1 MSSNDPTPEVS
12 SHSNVVKITDESNTL
27 SNIVFAGFIK
37 VSDGQPHADQPTC
50 KREGSTNVFTITLD
64 AGRHKTKEV
73 ADTFNQ
79 LCGGKDHEY
88 APFKE
93 MDDTPEEL
101 NFMFSVQLQ
110 FAYEGR
116 AGFVNVYFAQGSVG
130 LTNNWWIGGAVPISN
145 FGEPQL
151 VYTADIREV
160 TLALSGTHDSFTFR
174 QVNVRKLSPI
184 QHVFVLMLENHS
196 FDNMLAFSGIA
207 GIDAATTANS
217 NSINGTTYKVVD
229 GAPANM
235 PVSPGHEFADVLEQ
249 LCGPNA
255 VYQNGSNYPT
265 INNSGYAANYPKQVL
280 EGQSPE
286 PTQIDDVMACFNTS
300 VQLPI
305 LYELSTQFA
314 VCDHWFCS
322 LPGPTWP
329 NRFFVHGASSNG
341 LIDSPSDEELIEWE
355 SPVDKFTYPN
365 GSIYDR
371 LRTEEIGFGLFH
383 DTVGPPEGWLSQVA
397 AIKGLSMLNLDSLD
411 NFVKRVQGSNY
422 IDSYTF
428 IEPNYGDIFN
438 TYDGGSSQHPVD
450 GVARG
455 EQLIKTVY
463 EAIRGNEAL
472 WERSML
478 IITYDEH
485 GGFYDHAVPPGVA
498 QGVVGPGDGGNKYN
512 PNGFL
517 FNQLGPR
524 VPAVIISPWIQPQVD
539 KTVYDHTSVLRT
551 VEKLLGLEHLTE
563 RDHKAN
569 DVLHLVGEVLRT
581 NCPLKLGQPA
591 PEPVRPTIT
600 AEQQL
605 LLDQQPLP
613 PKGNHMGFL
622 AIAAATDHELSG
634 GTPAEHAAITAKVR
648 SIKTIGEARTY
659 VRSVVARAEAFKA
672 ARSQP

>member
-1 MSSNDPTPEVS
+1 MSTNDPTPEVS
-12 SHSNVVKITDESNTL
+12 SHSNVITITDESNTL
-27 SNIVFAGFIK
+27 TNIVFAGFIK
-37 VSDGQPHADQPTC
+37 VSDGQPHEDAPKFGRD
-50 KREGSTNVFTITLD
+50 GNVFTITLE

-73 ADTFNQ
+73 ADTFNF

-93 MDDTPEEL
+93 VDDTPDEL

-110 FAYEGR
+110 FVFEGR
-116 AGFVNVYFAQGSVG
+116 GGFVNVYFGQGNVLG
-130 LTNNWWIGGAVPISN
+130 VNNWWIGGLFVSN

-160 TLALSGTHDSFTFR
+160 SLALSGTHDSLTFR
-174 QVNVRKLSPI
+174 QVDVRKLSPI

-207 GIDAATTANS
+207 GIDAATTADS
-217 NSINGTTYKVVD
+217 NSYNGTPYKVVS
-229 GAPANM
+229 GAPPTM

-249 LCGPNA
+249 LCGSNA
-255 VYQNGSNYPT
+255 VYQNGSNYPA
-265 INNSGYAANYPKQVL
+265 INNSGYAANYPKQIL

-286 PTQIDDVMACFNTS
+286 PGQIDDVMACFNTP

-305 LYELSTQFA
+305 LYELATQFA
-314 VCDHWFCS
+314 LCDHWFCS

-341 LIDSPSDEELIEWE
+341 LEDSPSHEELVEWE
-355 SPVDKFTYPN
+355 LPVSKFTFPN

-371 LRTEEIGFGLFH
+371 IRTNEISFGLFN
-383 DTVGPPEGWLSQVA
+383 DTVGPLEGKLAQVSS
-397 AIKGLSMLNLDSLD
+397 IQGLSLLNVHSLD
-411 NFVKRVQGSNY
+411 DFVQFVKGNYPVQ
-422 IDSYTF
+422 YTF

-463 EAIRGNEAL
+463 EAIRGNPKL

-478 IITYDEH
+478 IVTYDEH
-485 GGFYDHAVPPGVA
+485 GGFYDHVAPPGVG

-512 PNGFL
+512 QNGFL

-551 VEKLLGLEHLTE
+551 VEKLFGLEHLTE
-563 RDHKAN
+563 RDHQAK

-581 NCPLKLGQPA
+581 NCPLKLGNPP
-591 PEPVRPTIT
+591 PEPARPPIT

-622 AIAAATDHELSG
+622 AIAAATDHEMSG
-634 GTPAEHAAITAKVR
+634 GTPAEHAAITAKAR
-648 SIKTIGEARTY
+648 SIKTIGEARAY
-659 VRSVVARAEAFKA
+659 VRSVVARAEALKA

>member
-1 MSSNDPTPEVS
+1 MSTNDPTPEVS
-12 SHSNVVKITDESNTL
+12 SHSNVVTITDESNTL
-27 SNIVFAGFIK
+27 TNILPAGFLF
-37 VSDGQPHADQPTC
+37 VSEGQPHAAAPTC
-50 KREGSTNVFTITLD
+50 ERVGNTNVFKITLD
-64 AGRHKTKEV
+64 AGRHKTKDI
-73 ADTFNQ
+73 ADKFNQ
-79 LCGGKDHEY
+79 FSGGKDHEY
-88 APFKE
+88 APFTE
-93 MDDTPEEL
+93 VDDSPEEL

-110 FAYEGR
+110 FVYEGR
-116 AGFVNVYFAQGSVG
+116 PGFVNVYFAQGSDIF
-130 LTNNWWIGGAVPISN
+130 NNWWIGEPSAISN

-217 NSINGTTYKVVD
+217 NSIGSTVYNVVD
-229 GAPANM
+229 GAPTNM

-249 LCGPNA
+249 LCGSTA
-255 VYQNGSNYPT
+255 VYQNGGNYPP
-265 INNSGYAANYPKQVL
+265 INNSGYAANYPKQIL

-286 PTQIDDVMACFNTS
+286 SGQIDDVMKCFNTS

-305 LYELSTQFA
+305 LYELATQFA

-341 LIDSPSDEELIEWE
+341 LIDSPTDTELFEWE
-355 SPVDKFTYPN
+355 SPLDKFTYPN

-371 LRTEEIGFGLFH
+371 LRTAEFGIGLFH
-383 DTVGPPEGWLSQVA
+383 DTVGPPEGWISQVA
-397 AIKGLSMLNLDSLD
+397 AIKGWSMLNVDSLE
-411 NFVKRVQGSNY
+411 NFVKRVQGTNY
-422 IDSYTF
+422 IDAYTF

-463 EAIRGNEAL
+463 EAIRASKI

-485 GGFYDHAVPPGVA
+485 GGFYDHAIPPGA
-498 QGVVGPGDGGNKYN
+498 QQGVVGPGDGGNKYN
-512 PNGFL
+512 PNGFP

-551 VEKLLGLEHLTE
+551 VEKLLNLQHLTE

-581 NCPLKLGQPA
+581 NCPLKLGQPPA
-591 PEPVRPTIT
+591 EPAKPAIT
-600 AEQQL
+600 AEQQQI
-605 LLDQQPLP
+605 LDQQPLP

-648 SIKTIGEARTY
+648 SIKTIGEARVY
-659 VRSVVARAEAFKA
+659 VRDVVARAKA
-672 ARSQP
+672 AQAAKGLS